1 MLEGKHACVVVIVVD
16 LVAWFMVSLQ
26 YRKYNFVVPLGGSQ

>member
-1 MLEGKHACVVVIVVD
+1 MLEGKYACVVVIVVD

-26 YRKYNFVVPLGGSQ
+26 HRKYIFVVPLGDSQ